1 MEPSW
6 PNGFCHDLSW
16 ESQWIPHTSESQF
29 QGETMM
35 MMMMM
40 TTTTTTTTMITHGI
54 PGYPNFGQTYTHLPP
69 RLDSLTQHFHSIHD
83 ISGLTPDQVSRLVL
97 M

>member
-1 MEPSW
+1 
-6 PNGFCHDLSW
+6 
-16 ESQWIPHTSESQF
+16 
-29 QGETMM
+29 MM
-35 MMMMM
+35 TMMMMM
-40 TTTTTTTTMITHGI
+40 TTTTITHGI